1 MMFTHVAND
10 AVLGVLDEIKDV
22 LNFITH
28 RDLLGNLD
36 DGILKREVLSV
47 NQTIGVGN
55 VAQHAF

>member
-36 DGILKREVLSV
+36 DGILKRE
-47 NQTIGVGN
+47 I
-55 VAQHAF
+55 